1 MCVIFSCCI
10 IKEVKSRFKTKGGIP
25 LLDPVEHMQIKEKAF
40 KEIMKKLSAF
50 ETRLK
55 SHQLN
60 EDPNLEQL
68 MTHYGKKAALI
79 EQADEA
85 KKELK
90 GAKSLLQMADLKRM
104 KRVLRRMGYCTAA
117 DVIEVK
123 GRIAC
128 ELSR

>member
-1 MCVIFSCCI
+1 MN
-10 IKEVKSRFKTKGGIP
+10 
-25 LLDPVEHMQIKEKAF
+25 IKEKEF
-40 KEIMKKLSAF
+40 KQVMKKLATF

-55 SHQLN
+55 SHQLH
-60 EDPNLEQL
+60 EDPHLEQL
-68 MTHYGKKAALI
+68 MTTYGKKAALI
-79 EQADEA
+79 SQADEA

-104 KRVLRRMGYCTAA
+104 KRVLRRLGYCTSA